1 MRKNFYPDEKGKNV
15 IDGHKMEW
23 KFKRS
28 KGESAFGI
36 KGSRIF
42 ELELK
47 KDGVVTGYYD
57 KGWTTR
63 IKDEDAESKLCL
75 EHILNTFGKE
85 KKKVKIDG

>member
-15 IDGHKMEW
+15 INDHKMEW

-47 KDGVVTGYYD
+47 KDGVVTGFYD

-63 IKDEDAESKLCL
+63 IKDEDTESKLCL

-85 KKKVKIDG
+85 KKKERSD